1 MLARLESSLPRGA
14 EWRYEPKLDGFR
26 GLLWRSGTG
35 QVRLL
40 SRNLKDLSPLFPE
53 LLRAGDSLPPDTV
66 LDGEIVIADDKG
78 CADFGA
84 LQERLEHGPAC
95 CESHDA
101 GQAGG
106 AADLRRGASRQGA
119 DLTGCP
125 LRERRTVLE
134 GLLAENIPFLQ
145 LIAQTHM
152 VEEAEEWL
160 RLLAEHRGRCR
171 QTRGRPLPGR
181 STRLDKSEAP
191 SHRRLRGHRRRGR
204 PHASLARA
212 RAATRQT
219 ASITTLDWRDAGK
232 GCSAANSCPSSPKR
246 SRVLRKARF
255 ALGGSTRRYPCGV
268 VCRPRLVCEVGVFDL
283 WISTA
288 G

>member
-1 MLARLESSLPRGA
+1 MLARLDSSLPRGA

-40 SRNLKDLSPLFPE
+40 SRNLKDLSPLLPE

-78 CADFGA
+78 SADFSA
-84 LQERLEHGPAC
+84 LQERLSMGRRAASHMTLVKPAVLLTF
-95 CESHDA
+95 DA
-101 GQAGG
+101 V
-106 AADLRRGASRQGA
+106 RRAGA

-134 GLLAENIPFLQ
+134 GLLAENIPFCNSSPRPTWSKRPRR
-145 LIAQTHM
+145 AQAT
-152 VEEAEEWL
+152 
-160 RLLAEHRGRCR
+160 AEHRGCSR
-171 QTRGRPLPGR
+171 QTRGRALPGR

-212 RAATRQT
+212 RAATRRRQVSPRWIG
-219 ASITTLDWRDAGK
+219 AMLERDVRRRTHVPPRR
-232 GCSAANSCPSSPKR
+232 SARES
-246 SRVLRKARF
+246 
-255 ALGGSTRRYPCGV
+255 
-268 VCRPRLVCEVGVFDL
+268 
-283 WISTA
+283 
-288 G
+288 